1 MRGSRQQRKVQK
13 NNNQSQGS
21 SKSSIR
27 RHARRQE
34 EESRRALE
42 EFKENFIRD
51 PVTCTVQIVRRVVA
65 AIEAWAIEMIG
76 ENYHPI
82 KRIIR
87 HMLEAVM

>member
-1 MRGSRQQRKVQK
+1 MRGSKQQRKVQK
-13 NNNQSQGS
+13 NKNQSQAP

-27 RHARRQE
+27 RLARRRE
-34 EESRRALE
+34 EESRRTFE

-51 PVTCTVQIVRRVVA
+51 PVTCTLQICRRIFA